1 MARAHGGDITINGF
15 LKFCN
20 FLNFHIFI
28 RITSNVLVSNIFGT
42 AAFKMLVF
50 FALLNEESPTRSV
63 PESL

>member
-1 MARAHGGDITINGF
+1 MATAHGGDITVNGF

-28 RITSNVLVSNIFGT
+28 RVTSNVLVSNIFET

-50 FALLNEESPTRSV
+50 FASLNEESPTRSV

>member
-1 MARAHGGDITINGF
+1 MATAHGGDITVNGF

-28 RITSNVLVSNIFGT
+28 RVTSNVLVSNIFET

-50 FALLNEESPTRSV
+50 FASLNEESPTRSV
-63 PESL
+63 PESW